1 LVLVRPVRRQQAT
14 FDVEDMVSYVEEGY
28 RAATRA
34 LDRWVTTFGVDSNA
48 GGEGMLGKGQEE

>member
-1 LVLVRPVRRQQAT
+1 MSEGAGT

-34 LDRWVTTFGVDSNA
+34 LDRWVTTLGVDSRA
-48 GGEGMLGKGQEE
+48 GGEHVPADGQEE